1 MRRSNFQLIIL
12 LAVMAIFSCSEP
24 TLIGSEI
31 LEEDKLNLE
40 FTDEIPIAGATVQSE
55 ILQSYSPFPT
65 AQLNTSILG
74 DFDDVDFG
82 SGKADIY
89 TQFSISSTQVPPN
102 ISGAVLDSIVLSIA
116 FDTTLAGF
124 GDLTQAFDI
133 KVRAV
138 EEDLQTVEDYF
149 SDESFQTSSNTI
161 GEASIIPSFE
171 PIILNSFVTDSLTF
185 DTVAPQI
192 RIPLNESYGRLF
204 LEEQDTSIFES
215 TAALQEAFKGIFIE
229 ATSEDGG
236 ILNLDFF
243 QEGSRISLYY
253 RALSTTVLLDTI
265 QSEYQFDFNNTNS
278 RTVNL
283 TADVS
288 GSTVAS
294 FIGTGRDSLLFV
306 QGMQG
311 VNTEI
316 SFPDVSDFQNIIVNR
331 AELEFTVAS
340 IADTAT
346 EFSLPAQLTVTT
358 LEEGGL
364 NIIPDLQ
371 SVIIQQNI
379 NNALENF
386 GGQLVEE
393 MEDGVLLF
401 KYKINI
407 SDHLQGII
415 DGEVENKLTI
425 SAGVEQSVLSV
436 SGIALRIYDLLPAKV
451 TDASRVIFFGPNH
464 SQYPV
469 KLNLTFTRI

>member
-1 MRRSNFQLIIL
+1 
-12 LAVMAIFSCSEP
+12 
-24 TLIGSEI
+24 
-31 LEEDKLNLE
+31 
-40 FTDEIPIAGATVQSE
+40 
-55 ILQSYSPFPT
+55 
-65 AQLNTSILG
+65 
-74 DFDDVDFG
+74 
-82 SGKADIY
+82 
-89 TQFSISSTQVPPN
+89 
-102 ISGAVLDSIVLSIA
+102 
-116 FDTTLAGF
+116 
-124 GDLTQAFDI
+124 
-133 KVRAV
+133 
-138 EEDLQTVEDYF
+138 
-149 SDESFQTSSNTI
+149 
-161 GEASIIPSFE
+161 
-171 PIILNSFVTDSLTF
+171 
-185 DTVAPQI
+185 
-192 RIPLNESYGRLF
+192 
-204 LEEQDTSIFES
+204 
-215 TAALQEAFKGIFIE
+215 
-229 ATSEDGG
+229 
-236 ILNLDFF
+236 
-243 QEGSRISLYY
+243 
-253 RALSTTVLLDTI
+253 
-265 QSEYQFDFNNTNS
+265 
-278 RTVNL
+278 
-283 TADVS
+283 
-288 GSTVAS
+288 
-294 FIGTGRDSLLFV
+294 
-306 QGMQG
+306 
-311 VNTEI
+311 
-316 SFPDVSDFQNIIVNR
+316 VSDFQNIIVNR